1 MDELAINPSAK
12 YHRKSNEVLGF
23 CANHSTCLDSLK
35 FSHWSDFLEI
45 KKAFSNKIIHLAK
58 EALFFTIGKT
68 KAFFIIQLFISFNYN
83 TLKGKISKDDSV
95 PKPIVIL
102 PICSHKN
109 SFQQLAIIKTIVKK
123 FSIICGD
130 AILVNVATDG
140 DPCRKKLLPLTF
152 W

>member
-68 KAFFIIQLFISFNYN
+68 KAFFIIKFFLVLI
-83 TLKGKISKDDSV
+83 I
-95 PKPIVIL
+95 IL
-102 PICSHKN
+102 
-109 SFQQLAIIKTIVKK
+109 
-123 FSIICGD
+123 
-130 AILVNVATDG
+130 
-140 DPCRKKLLPLTF
+140 
-152 W
+152 